1 MTTNNNKLIINN
13 KVVYIRLL
21 FSSDIKDVK
30 KI

>member
-1 MTTNNNKLIINN
+1 MTTNNNKLIITN
-13 KVVYIRLL
+13 KVVYIRVL